1 MIKLIFPILLAIA
14 CSTVHADEQ
23 PELSTSLAN
32 TTTPLI
38 LTSARNI
45 ELTLIPDDELNN
57 IDLWQRLRGSFTM
70 QELDS
75 PLIAK
80 HEQWYA
86 SRPEYIA
93 RMMDRGSRYLY
104 YITSEVERRGMPGE
118 IALLPMIESA
128 FNPGAYSTS

>member
-1 MIKLIFPILLAIA
+1 M
-14 CSTVHADEQ
+14 SVHADEQ
-23 PELSTSLAN
+23 PALSTSLAN
-32 TTTPLI
+32 TTTPLT

-45 ELTLIPDDELNN
+45 KLTLIPDDELNN
-57 IDLWQRLRGSFTM
+57 MDLWQRLRGGFAM

-104 YITSEVERRGMPGE
+104 YITSEVERRGMPSE

-128 FNPGAYSTS
+128 FNPGAYSTSNASGLWQFIPST

>member
-1 MIKLIFPILLAIA
+1 M
-14 CSTVHADEQ
+14 HADEQ
-23 PELSTSLAN
+23 PALSTSLAN
-32 TTTPLI
+32 TTTPLT

-45 ELTLIPDDELNN
+45 KLTLIPDDELNN
-57 IDLWQRLRGSFTM
+57 IDLWQRLRSGFAM

-93 RMMDRGSRYLY
+93 RMMDRGSRCLY
-104 YITSEVERRGMPGE
+104 YITS
-118 IALLPMIESA
+118 
-128 FNPGAYSTS
+128 